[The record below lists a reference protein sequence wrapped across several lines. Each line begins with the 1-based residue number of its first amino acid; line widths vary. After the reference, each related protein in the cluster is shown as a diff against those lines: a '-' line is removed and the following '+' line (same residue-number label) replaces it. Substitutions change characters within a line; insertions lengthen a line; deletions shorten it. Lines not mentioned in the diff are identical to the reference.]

1 MAGWM
6 SPGLRMERGVVGVI
20 CVWVDV
26 GVLRLGSLVGSDV
39 GVGVDLGMV
48 ATAVDV
54 DDGVRAAEAGGV
66 GRAIG

>member
-1 MAGWM
+1 M
-6 SPGLRMERGVVGVI
+6 VGVI
-20 CVWVDV
+20 CVCDDV
-26 GVLRLGSLVGSDV
+26 GVLRLGSLVGSAV

-66 GRAIG
+66 GKAIGWEKF

>member
-1 MAGWM
+1 
-6 SPGLRMERGVVGVI
+6 VVGVI